1 MFAHNISGI
10 EPRDRISVPCAPQSY
25 LAISGINF
33 HATMGKFGGIG
44 EVYLRGVRVFYG
56 ISSNMRLAMWGG
68 EVGGYFS
75 QIFG

>member
-1 MFAHNISGI
+1 
-10 EPRDRISVPCAPQSY
+10 
-25 LAISGINF
+25 
-33 HATMGKFGGIG
+33 MGKFGGIG